1 MPSAYVFITGRR
13 DPELAAAVK
22 EIGGNVPGVQGGVA
36 SLGDL
41 DRLLRRTT
49 TGGDEATMR
58 KVKLSG
64 TSNAA
69 ENIAS

>member
-1 MPSAYVFITGRR
+1 MPSAYVFIAGRR

-22 EIGGNVPGVQGGVA
+22 EIRGNVAGVQGGVA

-41 DRLLRRTT
+41 DRLLRRIT

-64 TSNAA
+64 TSKTA